1 MRPAAVTDFSQ
12 FAGLRAE
19 ARGQTPEALSKT
31 AKQFEALMLQQMLKS
46 MRAASGGDDVMG
58 SQQTSFYQDMF
69 DQQLASSLA
78 AGKGIGIA
86 DVLVKQLQMSQ
97 GLSAATPDAAQAQSS
112 SIVVAAEDSAADAN
126 STVLQLAALTGRL
139 RNAAAMSAA
148 SGDVAASAAA
158 SSGEPSAL
166 SLQLSPRLGAAA
178 EAGAKDF
185 RPQTPQEFIESVLPH
200 AEKAAKELG
209 IPARVLVAQAA
220 LETGWGRH
228 QIRNADGTPSYNLFG
243 IKADSGWTGDKV
255 GTITSEYE
263 NGQFE
268 KQSAN
273 FRAYGSVAEA
283 FDDYAHF
290 LKSNPR
296 YGDALRH
303 QGSAH
308 QFVNGLQKAGY
319 ATDPGYA
326 SKIMRIAQGDRMQLA
341 MNTLATNRTVIA

>member
-12 FAGLRAE
+12 YASLRAE
-19 ARGQTPEALSKT
+19 ARGQSPEALGKT

-46 MRAASGGDDVMG
+46 MRAASGGEDVMG

-97 GLSAATPDAAQAQSS
+97 GLSSPLPRDAGEAAAVSTGDSVRSDRPLSLALSPALQGRGD
-112 SIVVAAEDSAADAN
+112 EKSAAI
-126 STVLQLAALTGRL
+126 
-139 RNAAAMSAA
+139 
-148 SGDVAASAAA
+148 
-158 SSGEPSAL
+158 PSA
-166 SLQLSPRLGAAA
+166 
-178 EAGAKDF
+178 AKDF
-185 RPQTPQEFIESVLPH
+185 RPRSPQEFIEALLPH

-220 LETGWGRH
+220 LETGWGKH
-228 QIRNADGTPSYNLFG
+228 QIRNADGSSSYNLFG
-243 IKADSGWTGDKV
+243 IKANAGWSGDRVTTQTTEFEG
-255 GTITSEYE
+255 GS
-263 NGQFE
+263 FE
-268 KQSAN
+268 KQSAQ
-273 FRAYGSVAEA
+273 FRAYGSIAEA

-308 QFVNGLQKAGY
+308 QFVSGLQKAGY

-326 SKIMRIAQGDRMQLA
+326 GKILRIAEGNRMQLA
-341 MNTLATNRTVIA
+341 MTNLAGNGRVTA

>member
-12 FAGLRAE
+12 YASLRAE
-19 ARGQTPEALSKT
+19 ARGQGPEALSKT

-46 MRAASGGDDVMG
+46 MRAASAGEDVMG

-86 DVLVKQLQMSQ
+86 DVLVKQLRMSE
-97 GLSAATPDAAQAQSS
+97 GLSSPLSRDAGEGSGERAAVSRN
-112 SIVVAAEDSAADAN
+112 DSARPDPL
-126 STVLQLAALTGRL
+126 SLALSPALRGRGDEK
-139 RNAAAMSAA
+139 NAAVGSA
-148 SGDVAASAAA
+148 
-158 SSGEPSAL
+158 
-166 SLQLSPRLGAAA
+166 
-178 EAGAKDF
+178 AKDF
-185 RPQTPQEFIESVLPH
+185 RPQTPQEFIEALLPH

-220 LETGWGRH
+220 LETGWGKH
-228 QIRNADGTPSYNLFG
+228 QIRNADGSSSYNLFG
-243 IKADSGWTGDKV
+243 IKANAGWNGDRV
-255 GTITSEYE
+255 TTQTTEFEG
-263 NGQFE
+263 GRFE
-268 KQSAN
+268 KQSAQ
-273 FRAYGSVAEA
+273 FRAYGSIAEA

-308 QFVNGLQKAGY
+308 QFVSGLQKAGY

-326 SKIMRIAQGDRMQLA
+326 GKILRIAEGNRMQLA
-341 MNTLATNRTVIA
+341 MAHLAGNGRVTA